1 MRLGAPGGSHSHLL
15 PIAEGKPVTLVK
27 EALGHAVL
35 ATTMRYTHLAKRHLK
50 TLVEK
55 PQ

>member
-1 MRLGAPGGSHSHLL
+1 M
-15 PIAEGKPVTLVK
+15 VK

-35 ATTMRYTHLAKRHLK
+35 ATTMRYTHRAKRHLK

-55 PQ
+55 PQDERAKLKKLAR